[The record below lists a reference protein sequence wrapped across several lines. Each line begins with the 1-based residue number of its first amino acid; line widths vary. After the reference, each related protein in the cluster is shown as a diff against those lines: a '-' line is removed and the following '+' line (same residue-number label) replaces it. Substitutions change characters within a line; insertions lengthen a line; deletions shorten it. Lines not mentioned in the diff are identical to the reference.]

1 MRSVRGDPPAKQ
13 CFPCQCRY
21 RDQYGYSLFPEAGDA
36 ERLKYGSAGLGG
48 SGAVYEND
56 HVNEQGESRHR
67 VVSINPYFQQ
77 YPEMVLGEQEIVSG
91 PYGPQLVCKP
101 YPDRDLK
108 DLLAQAVENLEAEI
122 TDYEAEELVE
132 EEDHSIPADP
142 SVANFSYTVYDGKI
156 YYREN
161 SRMKPVELSVTAQNR
176 VKGMIAI
183 RDCTRELIV
192 YQTEGYPDEEIEG
205 QQKKLNHLYDCSGES
220 MDC

>member
-1 MRSVRGDPPAKQ
+1 MDLPDWVEVEKI
-13 CFPCQCRY
+13 
-21 RDQYGYSLFPEAGDA
+21 
-36 ERLKYGSAGLGG
+36 
-48 SGAVYEND
+48 YEND

-77 YPEMVLGEQEIVSG
+77 HPEMVLGEQEIVSG

-108 DLLAQAVENLEAEI
+108 ELLEQAVENLEAEI

-183 RDCTRELIV
+183 RDCTRELIA
-192 YQTEGYPDEEIEG
+192 YQTEGYPDEEIER
-205 QQKKLNHLYDCSGES
+205 QQKKLNHLYDLFRES